1 MKKVIFLVLFLILSS
16 VNFVFSDNCV
26 YYNDIRCNMNIL
38 DIRERTHEEK
48 VLYLKEKLK
57 NLRIYK
63 IDIIPYVVSRDVFW
77 LVTVYYNYY
86 NN

>member
-1 MKKVIFLVLFLILSS
+1 MKRLILAFLFILSS
-16 VNFVFSDNCV
+16 INFAFSENCV
-26 YYNDIRCNMNIL
+26 YYNDIRCNMNII
-38 DIRERTHEEK
+38 DVRERTHEEK
-48 VLYLKEKLK
+48 VLYLKEKLR

-63 IDIIPYVVSRDVFW
+63 IDIIPYVVSREVFW